1 MSPEELTAWILAHPY
16 ATAGIVLY
24 ALLCALGNITMPES
38 VAAAN
43 PRLAS
48 AWVVA
53 QKVGAIGRGLLKPL
67 VGLVIP
73 SAARQVVISIYPN
86 AFGPPT
92 PRPATEP
99 PSP

>member
-1 MSPEELTAWILAHPY
+1 MTPEEITSWITAHPY

-24 ALLCALGNITMPES
+24 ALLSAFGNLTMPES

-67 VGLVIP
+67 VGLVLP
-73 SAARQVVISIYPN
+73 SAAREVVSQVYPL

-92 PRPATEP
+92 PRPQEP
-99 PSP
+99 PK